1 MASLKLTTA
10 MSLRQPEV
18 SDGAGIQ
25 RKSTNFKPC
34 KKPIS
39 LSFAATSPEAVPSQ
53 PQQPEIEL
61 EFIGVRTLN
70 FHGWIFRYNIYINK
84 YKFFFIY
91 LFFPF
96 GVKKFVKSFGGMVYE
111 K

>member
-10 MSLRQPEV
+10 MSLRQQEF
-18 SDGAGIQ
+18 SDGTGIQ
-25 RKSTNFKPC
+25 RKSTNFRPC

-39 LSFAATSPEAVPSQ
+39 LSIAATSPETFPSQ

-61 EFIGVRTLN
+61 EFVGVRTLN

-84 YKFFFIY
+84 YKFFF
-91 LFFPF
+91 FFFAPF
-96 GVKKFVKSFGGMVYE
+96 GVKKFVKSFGGMVY
-111 K
+111 